1 MYTNLENS
9 NESVKVN
16 IPLLV
21 VFATVGIVGSIV
33 SAGVVDTSAGVV
45 DTSVAV
51 VDTGAAVV
59 DTSAAVV
66 ETGVAV
72 VDTSAA
78 VVETGVAVVETG
90 TEVGETVDVEDVRIA
105 DDVVKFD
112 MTEVIGDATVVS
124 V

>member
-33 SAGVVDTSAGVV
+33 SAGVVE
-45 DTSVAV
+45 
-51 VDTGAAVV
+51 TGAE
-59 DTSAAVV
+59 VV
-66 ETGVAV
+66 ETGV
-72 VDTSAA
+72 
-78 VVETGVAVVETG
+78 EVVETG

>member
-33 SAGVVDTSAGVV
+33 SAGVVE
-45 DTSVAV
+45 
-51 VDTGAAVV
+51 TGAE
-59 DTSAAVV
+59 VV
-66 ETGVAV
+66 ETGV
-72 VDTSAA
+72 
-78 VVETGVAVVETG
+78 EVVETG

-105 DDVVKFD
+105 DDVVTFD

>member
-33 SAGVVDTSAGVV
+33 SAGVVDTSVGVVDTSAGVV

-51 VDTGAAVV
+51 VDTGA
-59 DTSAAVV
+59 
-66 ETGVAV
+66 AV

-105 DDVVKFD
+105 DDVVTFD

>member
-72 VDTSAA
+72 V
-78 VVETGVAVVETG
+78 ETG